1 MVRLVG
7 DGRSSNGRTRA
18 FGARCGGSNPPRPT
32 KPLQLIRPMLKV
44 GLTGG
49 LASGKSFAAAEFE
62 RLGCQLL
69 NADLIG
75 RRILADD
82 ADARAEVVS
91 AFGSCVLNSDGNI
104 GRKSLAE
111 IVFSDERSLERLN
124 AIIHPRVFQRVDE
137 FFVSV
142 RSSHPDAVAMV
153 EAAIMIESGSYRRY
167 DRLVLA
173 SCPREMQIQRFV
185 AREGGTEAEAE
196 SRIARQL
203 PLAEKVPYADFI
215 IDTGGTE
222 ERTLSQVREIHA
234 ELQTASRRPVPAT
247 TADR

>member
-1 MVRLVG
+1 
-7 DGRSSNGRTRA
+7 
-18 FGARCGGSNPPRPT
+18 
-32 KPLQLIRPMLKV
+32 MLKV

-75 RRILADD
+75 RRILSDD
-82 ADARAEVVS
+82 AEARAEVVS
-91 AFGSCVLNSDGNI
+91 AFGSSVLDGDGNI

-124 AIIHPRVFQRVDE
+124 AIIHPRVFRRVDE
-137 FFVSV
+137 FFVNV
-142 RSSHPDAVAMV
+142 QSSHPDAVAMV

-173 SCPREMQIQRFV
+173 ACPRQLQIQRFV
-185 AREGGTEAEAE
+185 AREGGSEAEAE

-203 PLAEKVPYADFI
+203 PLAEKLPYADFI
-215 IDTGGTE
+215 VDTSGTE
-222 ERTLSQVREIHA
+222 ERTLSQVRKVYA
-234 ELQTASRRPVPAT
+234 KLQADLQPPARET
-247 TADR
+247 VADR